1 MESVC
6 RDFIA
11 YRSWHATTLVIEPFR
26 CQFTV
31 ATSYKR
37 RNLFGLYAEREP
49 IWPPSLFKM
58 DHFKLL
64 VDVRFGSKADM
75 CSAQPDVR

>member
-1 MESVC
+1 MPRFLSL
-6 RDFIA
+6 

-58 DHFKLL
+58 DHFKL
-64 VDVRFGSKADM
+64 RSM
-75 CSAQPDVR
+75 SALGQKQTCAAHKPMSAKCQ

>member
-1 MESVC
+1 
-6 RDFIA
+6 
-11 YRSWHATTLVIEPFR
+11 LVIEPFR

-64 VDVRFGSKADM
+64 NDM
-75 CSAQPDVR
+75 LVTG